1 MNIRTFA
8 FLIDMSDVILSKQ
21 TEDFVRTALEF
32 CVLVEKHTQ
41 SGKDFFINNM
51 IKVLPL
57 LYLKVS
63 IIPPLEDNYDSD
75 LETKVNEE
83 MYNRVE
89 ESISDLFGNENLYL
103 ETFHPDIRLSD
114 SPIAVKISEDLADI
128 YQDLGNF
135 IAVFKNGQRETMND
149 SLSLCLRNFENYWG
163 QRLLNALRA
172 LHYIKYNEESD

>member
-1 MNIRTFA
+1 
-8 FLIDMSDVILSKQ
+8 MSEVILSKQ

-41 SGKDFFINNM
+41 SGRKFFIDNM

-57 LYLKVS
+57 LYLKISV
-63 IIPPLEDNYDSD
+63 IPPLDENYDSD
-75 LETKVNEE
+75 LEIKVSEE
-83 MYNRVE
+83 MYDRVE
-89 ESISDLFGNENLYL
+89 ESVSNLLGNDNLYL

-135 IAVFKNGQRETMND
+135 IAVFKNGQKETMND
-149 SLSLCLRNFENYWG
+149 SLALCIQNFEKYWG

-172 LHYIKYNEESD
+172 LHYLKYNDEVEQLNEA

>member
-1 MNIRTFA
+1 
-8 FLIDMSDVILSKQ
+8 MSETVLSKQ

-32 CVLVEKHTQ
+32 CVLAEKHTQ
-41 SGKDFFINNM
+41 TGREFFINNM
-51 IKVLPL
+51 VKVLPL

-63 IIPPLEDNYDSD
+63 IIPPVEENYDSD
-75 LETKVNEE
+75 LETKVSED

-89 ESISDLFGNENLYL
+89 ESISQLLGNDNLYL

-114 SPIAVKISEDLADI
+114 SPVAVKISEDIADI

-135 IAVFKNGQRETMND
+135 IAVFKNGQKETMND
-149 SLSLCLRNFENYWG
+149 SLTLCIRNFEKYWG

-172 LHYIKYNEESD
+172 LHYLKYNDEPET

>member
-1 MNIRTFA
+1 MNDA
-8 FLIDMSDVILSKQ
+8 ILSKQ

-32 CVLVEKHTQ
+32 CVLVEKHSQ
-41 SGKDFFINNM
+41 AGREFFIDNM

-63 IIPPLEDNYDSD
+63 ILPPVEENYDSD
-75 LETKVNEE
+75 LRTKVNEE

-89 ESISDLFGNENLYL
+89 DAISQLLGNDNLYL

-114 SPIAVKISEDLADI
+114 SPVAVKVSEDLADI

-135 IAVFKNGQRETMND
+135 IAVFKNGQKETMND
-149 SLSLCLRNFENYWG
+149 SLLLCIQNFEKHWG
-163 QRLLNALRA
+163 QRLLNSLRA
-172 LHYIKYNEESD
+172 LHYLRYNDESELLNES

>member
-1 MNIRTFA
+1 MNDI
-8 FLIDMSDVILSKQ
+8 VLSKP

-32 CVLVEKHTQ
+32 CVLVEKPAQ
-41 SGKDFFINNM
+41 NGRDFFINNM

-57 LYLKVS
+57 LYLKIS
-63 IIPPLEDNYDSD
+63 IIPPVDENYDSD
-75 LETKVNEE
+75 LETKVSEE

-89 ESISDLFGNENLYL
+89 NAIALLLGSDNLYL
-103 ETFHPDIRLSD
+103 ETFHPDIQLSD

-135 IAVFKNGQRETMND
+135 IAVFKNGQKETMND
-149 SLSLCLRNFENYWG
+149 SLAACIRNFEDYWG

-172 LHYIKYNEESD
+172 LHYIKYSNESD

>member
-1 MNIRTFA
+1 
-8 FLIDMSDVILSKQ
+8 MSDPILSKQ

-32 CVLVEKHTQ
+32 CVLTEKHTQ
-41 SGKDFFINNM
+41 TDKDFFINNM
-51 IKVLPL
+51 IRVLPL

-63 IIPPLEDNYDSD
+63 IIPQIEENYDSD
-75 LETKVNEE
+75 LETKVSEE

-89 ESISDLFGNENLYL
+89 DSISNLLGNENLYL

-149 SLSLCLRNFENYWG
+149 SLTLCVQNFEKYWG

-172 LHYIKYNEESD
+172 LHYIKYNDESE

>member
-1 MNIRTFA
+1 
-8 FLIDMSDVILSKQ
+8 MSEVILSKQ

-32 CVLVEKHTQ
+32 FVLVEKHTQ
-41 SGKDFFINNM
+41 TGREFFIDNM

-57 LYLKVS
+57 LYLKIS
-63 IIPPLEDNYDSD
+63 IIPPVEENYDSD
-75 LETKVNEE
+75 LETKVSEE

-89 ESISDLFGNENLYL
+89 ESISQLLGNDNLYL

-114 SPIAVKISEDLADI
+114 SPVAVKISEDVADI

-135 IAVFKNGQRETMND
+135 IAVFKNGQKETMND
-149 SLSLCLRNFENYWG
+149 SLALCVQNFEKYWG

-172 LHYIKYNEESD
+172 LHYLKYSDESE

>member
-1 MNIRTFA
+1 
-8 FLIDMSDVILSKQ
+8 MSDAILSKQ

-32 CVLVEKHTQ
+32 CVLVEKHTTN
-41 SGKDFFINNM
+41 GREFFINNL

-57 LYLKVS
+57 LYLKVT
-63 IIPPLEDNYDSD
+63 IIPSIDDNYDSD
-75 LETKVNEE
+75 LETKVSEL

-89 ESISDLFGNENLYL
+89 ESISDLLGNDNLYL

-114 SPIAVKISEDLADI
+114 SPVAVKISEDLADI

-135 IAVFKNGQRETMND
+135 IAVFKNGQKETMND
-149 SLSLCLRNFENYWG
+149 SLSLCIQNFEKYWG

-172 LHYIKYNEESD
+172 LHYIKYKDESE

>member
-1 MNIRTFA
+1 
-8 FLIDMSDVILSKQ
+8 MSDVVLSKQ

-32 CVLVEKHTQ
+32 CVLAEKHAQT
-41 SGKDFFINNM
+41 GKEYFVNNM

-63 IIPPLEDNYDSD
+63 IIPSLEENFDSE
-75 LETKVNEE
+75 LNTKVSEE

-89 ESISDLFGNENLYL
+89 ESISNLLGNDNLYL
-103 ETFHPDIRLSD
+103 ETFHPDIQLSD

-135 IAVFKNGQRETMND
+135 IAIFKNGEKETMND
-149 SLSLCLRNFENYWG
+149 SLALCVRNFENYWG
-163 QRLLNALRA
+163 QRLLNSLRA
-172 LHYIKYNEESD
+172 LHYIKYSDDSN

>member
-1 MNIRTFA
+1 
-8 FLIDMSDVILSKQ
+8 MSEVILSKQ

-32 CVLVEKHTQ
+32 CVLAEKHTQ
-41 SGKDFFINNM
+41 TGRVFFIDNM

-63 IIPPLEDNYDSD
+63 IIPPIEENYDSD
-75 LETKVNEE
+75 LETKVSEE

-89 ESISDLFGNENLYL
+89 ESISQLLGNDNLYL

-114 SPIAVKISEDLADI
+114 SPVAVKISEDLADI

-135 IAVFKNGQRETMND
+135 IAVFKNGQKETMND
-149 SLSLCLRNFENYWG
+149 SLALCIQNFEKYWG

-172 LHYIKYNEESD
+172 LHYLKYNDEPEA

>member
-1 MNIRTFA
+1 MNE
-8 FLIDMSDVILSKQ
+8 VIFSKQ

-32 CVLVEKHTQ
+32 CALVEKPAQ
-41 SGKDFFINNM
+41 SGREFFIDNM

-63 IIPPLEDNYDSD
+63 IIPPIEDNYESD
-75 LETKVNEE
+75 LTTKVSEI
-83 MYNRVE
+83 MYNQVE
-89 ESISDLFGNENLYL
+89 EAVSQLLGADNFYL

-135 IAVFKNGQRETMND
+135 IAVFKNGEKETMND
-149 SLSLCLRNFENYWG
+149 SLDLCVLNFKNYWG
-163 QRLLNALRA
+163 QHLLNALRA
-172 LHYIKYNEESD
+172 LHYIKYSSEQD

>member
-1 MNIRTFA
+1 MNE
-8 FLIDMSDVILSKQ
+8 VVLSKQ
-21 TEDFVRTALEF
+21 TEDFVRAALEF
-32 CVLVEKHTQ
+32 CVLVEKDSQ
-41 SGKDFFINNM
+41 GKRDFFIDNM

-63 IIPPLEDNYDSD
+63 IIPPVEENYDSD
-75 LETKVNEE
+75 LEIKVNEE

-89 ESISDLFGNENLYL
+89 NAVSQLLGNDNLYL

-114 SPIAVKISEDLADI
+114 SPVAVKISEDLADI

-135 IAVFKNGQRETMND
+135 IAVFKNGQKETMND
-149 SLSLCLRNFENYWG
+149 SLALCVLNFKNYWG

-172 LHYIKYNEESD
+172 LHYIKYNDEPEEINET